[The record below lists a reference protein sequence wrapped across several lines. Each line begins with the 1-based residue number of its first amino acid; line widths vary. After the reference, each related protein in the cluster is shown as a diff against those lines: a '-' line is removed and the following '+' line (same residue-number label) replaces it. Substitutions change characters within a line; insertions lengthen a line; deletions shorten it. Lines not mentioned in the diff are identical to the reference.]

1 MFKKNTK
8 ETKSIDLA
16 TEELIEKL
24 RSLDPTTEQYSAA
37 VKNFEVLE
45 KAKSHK
51 KDMSISPDV
60 ALTVG
65 GNLVGILAVLNFERL
80 GVITSKAIGMVL
92 KAKL

>member
-80 GVITSKAIGMVL
+80 GVVTSKAIGMVL

>member
-24 RSLDPTTEQYSAA
+24 RSLDPTTEQYAAA
-37 VKNFEVLE
+37 VKNYEVLE

-80 GVITSKAIGMVL
+80 GVVTSKAIGMVL